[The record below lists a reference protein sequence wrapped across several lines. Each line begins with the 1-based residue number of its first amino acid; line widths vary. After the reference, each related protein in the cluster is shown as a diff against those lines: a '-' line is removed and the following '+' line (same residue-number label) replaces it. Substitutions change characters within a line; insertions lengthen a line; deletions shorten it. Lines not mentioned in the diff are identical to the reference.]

1 MKQVRPKYGTMNLE
15 NKVVVI
21 TGAGSGIGAAT
32 AKLFGKHKA
41 LVVVSDIDLENA
53 QKITD
58 DINKADGHAFAVK
71 TDVTSFQEVETLVK
85 SVVKN
90 HGQLDVMVNNAGIG
104 GKQQARTAEHTLEDW
119 HNVIAVNQTG
129 VFYCMKLALKQ
140 MLTQG
145 GGTIINV
152 ASLAGLKASGNNLSY
167 SASKFAVVG
176 MTKSAALEYARKNIR
191 INAVCPGFTHSAL
204 LDQLLA
210 VSPDMADKLKRFIP
224 MGRFGEAEEIA
235 EAICW
240 LASENSKFITG
251 QTITLDGGTSL

>member
-1 MKQVRPKYGTMNLE
+1 MNLKD
-15 NKVVVI
+15 KVVVI

-41 LVVVSDIDLENA
+41 IVIVSDINLESAENVA
-53 QKITD
+53 GEIQKEGG
-58 DINKADGHAFAVK
+58 KASALE
-71 TDVTSFQEVETLVK
+71 TDVTDLQQVEKLLHT
-85 SVVKN
+85 VVDKYD
-90 HGQLDVMVNNAGIG
+90 HLDVMVNNAGIG
-104 GKQQARTAEHTLEDW
+104 GKHQAKTADHTMEDW

-129 VFYCMKLALKQ
+129 VFYCMKLAIQQMMKQ
-140 MLTQG
+140 G
-145 GGTIINV
+145 YGNIVNV

-176 MTKSAALEYARKNIR
+176 MTKSAALEYGRKNIR

-204 LDQLLA
+204 LEQLLS
-210 VSPDMADKLKRFIP
+210 VSPDMGDKLKRFIP
-224 MGRFGEAEEIA
+224 MGRFGEADEIA

-240 LASENSKFITG
+240 LASENSKFVTG